1 MEITTRQVY
10 DVLVVDMSGRLDSRA
25 AGFGNDE
32 MARIYKSHAKSVL
45 VNLKDLE
52 FITSAGLRVLLVAAK
67 LYKSSSGKFK
77 LCEANPEVKQVL
89 ETCGFDSLV
98 DLYATESEAIK
109 SFGN

>member
-10 DVLVVDMSGRLDSRA
+10 DVLVVDMNGRLDSRS

-32 MARIYKSHAKSVL
+32 MARIFKSDVKSVL
-45 VNLKDLE
+45 VNLENLE
-52 FITSAGLRVLLVAAK
+52 FVTSAGLRVLLVAAK
-67 LYKSSSGKFK
+67 LYKSNRGQFK
-77 LCEANPEVKQVL
+77 LCNPNPEVRQVL

-98 DLYATESEAIK
+98 DLYATEAEAIK